1 MCNNHQ
7 TSPHNNS
14 DGQGSGVYPD
24 LTGMFG
30 NQNGHNTHQNNA
42 GAGATGQEPS
52 FSHLMMQLMRETE
65 RYLREQ
71 YPAEYQHQS
80 NNNATPSAPPSHDQV
95 PGQQQQS
102 YNNNNNNNT
111 ATPSAPPQ
119 HEQQNRAQQHSSSS
133 YYNNNATPTTQQPT
147 GQGRY
152 QQQGPQQHQQHQQGR
167 YSDADAQRMIQ
178 ELINGFRTFRA
189 VFGKTLVNVLLVVMV
204 IWLLN
209 ITPSFIMTNLIFL
222 VVAPSLGLSICDM
235 VACNI
240 LMNIINSFPPV
251 LLAAVGCWI
260 FHRKFIKGKPLFTCN
275 KWDNFRRRCQT
286 SNM

>member
-7 TSPHNNS
+7 TSPQNNS
-14 DGQGSGVYPD
+14 DGQGSGVYQD

-30 NQNGHNTHQNNA
+30 NQNGDNTHQNYAA
-42 GAGATGQEPS
+42 GGANGQDPS
-52 FSHLMMQLMRETE
+52 FSNLMMQLMRETE

-71 YPAEYQHQS
+71 YPAEYQQQS
-80 NNNATPSAPPSHDQV
+80 NNTSTTTSSAPPSHDQV
-95 PGQQQQS
+95 PGKQQQS
-102 YNNNNNNNT
+102 YNNNNNT

-119 HEQQNRAQQHSSSS
+119 HEQQNRYQQQSSSS
-133 YYNNNATPTTQQPT
+133 YYTNNATPTAQQSS

-152 QQQGPQQHQQHQQGR
+152 QQQGPQQHQQQQQGR

-189 VFGKTLVNVLLVVMV
+189 VFGKNLVNVLMVVMV
-204 IWLLN
+204 IWLLH
-209 ITPSFIMTNLIFL
+209 ITPSFIMSNLIFL
-222 VVAPSLGLSICDM
+222 VVAPSLGLSFCDM

-251 LLAAVGCWI
+251 LMAAVGCWI
-260 FHRKFIKGKPLFTCN
+260 FHRKFVKGKPLFTCN
-275 KWDNFRRRCQT
+275 KWNNFKRRCQT
-286 SNM
+286 PNM